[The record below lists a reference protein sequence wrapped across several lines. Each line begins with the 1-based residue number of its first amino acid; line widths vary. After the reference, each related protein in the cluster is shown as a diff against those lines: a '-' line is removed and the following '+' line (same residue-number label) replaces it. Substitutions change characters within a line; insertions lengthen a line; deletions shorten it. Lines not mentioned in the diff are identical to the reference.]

1 MNSIGIVDSETGKAS
16 SIMMERFENRGE
28 SADQSGSAIAEF
40 ILLAIPLFIPVLIF
54 FLYFNKSA
62 VAQIDSEMLARQVLA
77 AFVTGEDDNHGYMRA
92 KTVISEYQRKYSH
105 YQLLNFEVTCASDPC
120 LTPGSSVVVRIQGAI
135 STESLKRNESS
146 LMSVSSHELPKT
158 LSIARGYVDR
168 WRG

>member
-62 VAQIDSEMLARQVLA
+62 VAQIDSEMLARQVL
-77 AFVTGEDDNHGYMRA
+77 
-92 KTVISEYQRKYSH
+92 
-105 YQLLNFEVTCASDPC
+105 PC
-120 LTPGSSVVVRIQGAI
+120 LS
-135 STESLKRNESS
+135 
-146 LMSVSSHELPKT
+146 
-158 LSIARGYVDR
+158 
-168 WRG
+168 